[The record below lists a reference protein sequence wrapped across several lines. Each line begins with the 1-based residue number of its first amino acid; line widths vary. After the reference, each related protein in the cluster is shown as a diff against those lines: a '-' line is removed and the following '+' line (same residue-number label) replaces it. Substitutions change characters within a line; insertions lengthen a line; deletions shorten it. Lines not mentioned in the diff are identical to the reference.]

1 MVRRYVVTAG
11 SVDLAV
17 TETGE
22 GPLVLLLHGFP
33 EGAHS
38 WRHQMG
44 PLAQAGYRV
53 VAPDQRGYGAS
64 SHPDAVDAYTIMH
77 LTGDMVALISALG
90 TRECV
95 VVGHDWGASVA
106 WNLAQMRPDLVRGVV
121 GLSVPPMP
129 RGDMPLLQ
137 ATREATGGRFYTNYM
152 EQPGVADAE
161 LGRDVRASLWRILYG
176 LSGEDPNNKPRQL
189 LVPVG
194 GGLLDAFGE
203 QDTMPSWL
211 TQEDLDIFAAQFEQ
225 KGFTASLGWY
235 RNIDR
240 NWELASALEG
250 VRLPMPALYVGGE
263 FDPVLGFHGM
273 SDVVATLEQRH
284 DRFRQPLILPG
295 CGHWIQQERPT
306 EVTQAL
312 LEFLRSAR

>member
-1 MVRRYVVTAG
+1 
-11 SVDLAV
+11 
-17 TETGE
+17 
-22 GPLVLLLHGFP
+22 
-33 EGAHS
+33 
-38 WRHQMG
+38 
-44 PLAQAGYRV
+44 
-53 VAPDQRGYGAS
+53 
-64 SHPDAVDAYTIMH
+64 
-77 LTGDMVALISALG
+77 
-90 TRECV
+90 
-95 VVGHDWGASVA
+95 
-106 WNLAQMRPDLVRGVV
+106 
-121 GLSVPPMP
+121 
-129 RGDMPLLQ
+129 MPLLQ

-161 LGRDVRASLWRILYG
+161 LGRDVRASLRRILYG

-240 NWELASALEG
+240 NWELTSALEG

>member
-161 LGRDVRASLWRILYG
+161 LGRDVRASLRRILYG

-189 LVPVG
+189 LVPEG

-211 TQEDLDIFAAQFEQ
+211 TREDLDIFAAQFEQ

-312 LEFLRSAR
+312 LEFLRSAG

>member
-161 LGRDVRASLWRILYG
+161 LGRDVRASLRRILYG

-189 LVPVG
+189 LVPEG

-225 KGFTASLGWY
+225 RRGQQRSPRLSSSSFVRHAEPARWAGFGLVGRVDARG
-235 RNIDR
+235 
-240 NWELASALEG
+240 G
-250 VRLPMPALYVGGE
+250 PALV
-263 FDPVLGFHGM
+263 
-273 SDVVATLEQRH
+273 
-284 DRFRQPLILPG
+284 
-295 CGHWIQQERPT
+295 
-306 EVTQAL
+306 
-312 LEFLRSAR
+312 